1 MKEMAKVLVRVVA
14 LPAAL
19 LGVAGCGSA
28 PAPAPAAAH
37 RAPAPAAPRT
47 YTWTKLDTVPY
58 KGKQDDI
65 FFVDAS
71 TGWYGNGAGKI
82 YATTDGGQH
91 WREKLSKPGTYIR
104 ALGFVDA
111 KNGFAGNIGTDYFP
125 GVTDTTPLY
134 ETHDGGDTWNP
145 ARTIAGDRVL
155 GLCAIDVLEVPYIN
169 AGRLEHRKVVHAA
182 GRVGGPAVFLTATNF
197 AASWTARDMS
207 AQAGMILDVKFTD
220 ARTGFLCAGS
230 DAAVE
235 KSHALILKTK
245 DGGETW
251 TKVYESTRPFEDVW
265 KCSFPSEKVGYAT
278 VQSYDE
284 DAVAGGDVG
293 STQRY
298 VAKTVDGGDTW
309 RELPLVND
317 GATREFG
324 IGFLDEDVGWVGA
337 VPGGFQ
343 TLDGGATWTRAEMGK
358 ATNKI
363 RVIHDPDGSA
373 VVYAIGVDVY
383 KMTVPRPGAR

>member
-1 MKEMAKVLVRVVA
+1 MKTA
-14 LPAAL
+14 LALAALAGLTGLTAL
-19 LGVAGCGSA
+19 LGCGS
-28 PAPAPAAAH
+28 PPVTKTAH
-37 RAPAPAAPRT
+37 GPPEDPLAPRT

-65 FFVDAS
+65 FFVDAM

-82 YATTDGGQH
+82 YRTTDGGQR
-91 WREKLSKPGTYIR
+91 WREVLSRPGTYIR
-104 ALGFVDA
+104 ALAFTDE

-134 ETHDGGDTWNP
+134 ETHDGGETWT
-145 ARTIAGDRVL
+145 ATRTITGDPVK
-155 GLCAIDVLEVPYIN
+155 GLCALDVLEVPYIH
-169 AGRLEHRKVVHAA
+169 AGALDHRKVIHAA

-230 DAAVE
+230 DADVA
-235 KSHALILKTK
+235 KSHALILKTR

-251 TKVYESTRPFEDVW
+251 KKVYESSRPYEDVW
-265 KCSFPSEKVGYAT
+265 KCSFPSEKVGYGT

-284 DAVAGGDVG
+284 DAVAKGV
-293 STQRY
+293 TQRY
-298 VAKTVDGGDTW
+298 VVKTTDGGETW

-317 GATREFG
+317 GTVREFG
-324 IGFLDEDVGWVGA
+324 VGFLTEEVGWVGA

-343 TLDGGATWTRAEMGK
+343 TIDGGATWTPVTMGK
-358 ATNKI
+358 AVNKI
-363 RVIHDPDGSA
+363 RLVNNPDGSA
-373 VVYAIGVDVY
+373 VGYAIGTDVY
-383 KMTVPRPGAR
+383 KLTISTPGHP